1 MTGWWSL
8 ERIHGLIRDQWYEL
22 AARLNEVDL
31 NDDKDKVVWKW
42 ITIER
47 FTVKSV
53 YDQLTKTDSGPSFK
67 TIWKTKIPEKNKI
80 FMWLVGQKVI
90 LTKDNLARG
99 ILGAIFVVILRHH
112 LFSCRW
118 LR

>member
-31 NDDKDKVVWKW
+31 NDEKDKVVWKW

-47 FTVKSV
+47 F
-53 YDQLTKTDSGPSFK
+53 
-67 TIWKTKIPEKNKI
+67 
-80 FMWLVGQKVI
+80 
-90 LTKDNLARG
+90 
-99 ILGAIFVVILRHH
+99 
-112 LFSCRW
+112 C
-118 LR
+118 